1 MTRPIRLQDQDGNRC
16 ARVGRKDAAE
26 LLALGYAVKVYTQRG
41 VRKNTIRLTL
51 PLSVVNGGKRPQAR
65 PLHRRWMNRQRYVKV
80 TTVYVERDGRPAAFK
95 VHSPHLPK
103 GYGSVPIDL
112 PVVRQARKQE
122 QETT

>member
-1 MTRPIRLQDQDGNRC
+1 MKRPIRLQDQDGNRC

-26 LLALGYAVKVYTQRG
+26 LLALGYAVKVYTRRG

-51 PLSVVNGGKRPQAR
+51 PLSVVNGGKRPQGR

-80 TTVYVERDGRPAAFK
+80 TTVYIERDGRAFR
-95 VHSPHLPK
+95 VYSPTIPK

-112 PVVRQARKQE
+112 PIVHQARKQE